1 MFQSV
6 YFHETWEIY
15 SIMLLLMVDIY
26 AVECKEATPTT
37 NISLRKVL

>member
-6 YFHETWEIY
+6 YFHETWQIY

-26 AVECKEATPTT
+26 ALGRKEATPTT